1 MLGVM
6 EIGVDRFRR
15 ASNPVT
21 VTLGFFW
28 GRVLRAVLWAGML
41 FLLWDWYPEA

>member
-15 ASNPVT
+15 ASTPVT
-21 VTLGFFW
+21 VTLDFFW

-41 FLLWDWYPEA
+41 FSLWDWYPEA